1 VLHTGCAWEDM
12 PRCYGSPI
20 PCWRR
25 LRKWREEGVW
35 EGIGR
40 ALLASLDEQGRLA
53 WQRAFLDGTFVAAK
67 KGRSCGAGQ
76 AWPGQQG
83 DGAGGWSGIAVG
95 DYGGQCSGG
104 KGASGGSYSGNGSD
118 IAAASAPV

>member
-1 VLHTGCAWEDM
+1 M

-25 LRKWREEGVW
+25 LQKWQEEGGW

-53 WQRAFLDGTFVAAK
+53 WQQAFLDGTFVAAK
-67 KGRSCGAGQ
+67 KGE
-76 AWPGQQG
+76 
-83 DGAGGWSGIAVG
+83 AVG
-95 DYGGQCSGG
+95 LVKRGQ
-104 KGASGGSYSGNGSD
+104 GSKLMVLVDGQGLPLGTMV
-118 IAAASAPV
+118 ASAQEAEVHLAEATVETVRI

>member
-1 VLHTGCAWEDM
+1 M

-25 LRKWREEGVW
+25 LRKWQEEGVW

-40 ALLASLDEQGRLA
+40 AWLASLEKGSLA

-67 KGRSCGAGQ
+67 RGEAMGLAKRGQ
-76 AWPGQQG
+76 GSKVIVLVDGQG
-83 DGAGGWSGIAVG
+83 LPLG

-104 KGASGGSYSGNGSD
+104 RGASGGSYGGNGSD